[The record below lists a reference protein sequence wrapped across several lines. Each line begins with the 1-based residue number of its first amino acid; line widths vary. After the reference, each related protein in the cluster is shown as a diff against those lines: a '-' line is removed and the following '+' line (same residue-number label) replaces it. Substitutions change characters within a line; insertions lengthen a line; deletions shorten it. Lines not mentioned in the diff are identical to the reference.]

1 MSFSIT
7 IDLSDRDLDH
17 FQAAQKQAV
26 QAASVKSDEE
36 IIDAAVSLLA
46 DAVKLSVPDFIAER
60 LGRLDDMIAML
71 KDEGFGLP
79 EEDRRHVLSALV
91 YFADPKDIIPDSV
104 PVLGFLDDAIM
115 IELCTR
121 ELQPEI
127 EAYEEFCDYRQREAD
142 ARGLDPATIG
152 RADFLE
158 SRRVEVID
166 RMHARRNR
174 EGGGAVGSGY
184 GSSSGWASKKSYAP
198 SNSWRPS
205 MFRTR

>member
-1 MSFSIT
+1 MSFSIN
-7 IDLSDRDLDH
+7 IDLSDRDLEH

-26 QAASVKSDEE
+26 EAAAKKSDEE
-36 IIDAAVSLLA
+36 IISAATELLA
-46 DAVKLSVPDFIAER
+46 EAIKVTVPDFIAER
-60 LGRLDDMIAML
+60 LGKLDDMIAML
-71 KDEGFGLP
+71 RDEGFALP
-79 EEDRRHVLSALV
+79 EEDRKHVLSALV

-121 ELQPEI
+121 ELVHEI
-127 EAYEEFCDYRQREAD
+127 EAYEEFCDFRQREAE
-142 ARGLDPATIG
+142 ARGLDPASIG

-158 SRRVEVID
+158 SRRAELIE

-174 EGGGAVGSGY
+174 QHGGGFGRGY
-184 GSSSGWASKKSYAP
+184 GSSSGWASGKSYNA
-198 SNSWRPS
+198 SASWRPG

>member
-7 IDLSDRDLDH
+7 IDLSERDLEH

-26 QAASVKSDEE
+26 ESAAKKSDAE
-36 IIDAAVSLLA
+36 IIDAATQLLA
-46 DAVKLSVPDFIAER
+46 EAVKVTVPDFIAER
-60 LGRLDDMIAML
+60 LGKLDDMIAML
-71 KDEGFGLP
+71 RDEGFALP
-79 EEDRRHVLSALV
+79 AEDRQRVLSALV

-121 ELQPEI
+121 ELKHEI
-127 EAYEEFCDYRQREAD
+127 DAYEDFCDYRQREAD

-158 SRRVEVID
+158 SRRGELID
-166 RMHARRNR
+166 RMHSRRNR
-174 EGGGAVGSGY
+174 ERGGPGSGY
-184 GSSSGWASKKSYAP
+184 GSSSGWASGKTYHASG
-198 SNSWRPS
+198 SWRPG

>member
-7 IDLSDRDLDH
+7 IDLSERDLEH

-26 QAASVKSDEE
+26 DSAAKKTDSEIVDAASK
-36 IIDAAVSLLA
+36 LLA
-46 DAVKLSVPDFIAER
+46 EATKITVPDFIAER
-60 LGRLDDMIAML
+60 LGKLDDMIAML
-71 KDEGFGLP
+71 RDEGFALP
-79 EEDRRHVLSALV
+79 EDDRRHVLSALV

-115 IELCTR
+115 IEVCTR
-121 ELQPEI
+121 ELKHEI
-127 EAYEEFCDYRQREAD
+127 DAYEDFCDFRQREAD

-158 SRRVEVID
+158 SRREELID

-174 EGGGAVGSGY
+174 ESGGGLGRGY
-184 GSSSGWASKKSYAP
+184 GSSSGWASGKSYNA
-198 SNSWRPS
+198 SSSWRPGL
-205 MFRTR
+205 FRAR